1 MNPVRIA
8 VVGAGRMGRVHLEAL
23 ALTDRVVAAAV
34 VDPDPAAAAHFA
46 GAAHRRAPHS
56 GSPLATF
63 ADADDL
69 LAAGGYDAVLIAA
82 PTTLHLDL
90 VRRFAAADIPVLCEK
105 PCGLTAEEAAAAA
118 AAAEKAG
125 VVLQVGYWRRF
136 VPELRALRDRLGS
149 LGSASLIISHQWDE
163 HPPAP
168 GFRAHSGGIAIDMAV
183 HEIDQARWLLGQEF
197 GDVSAVGAGDDD
209 PDTAVAV
216 GRLSGGA
223 LAAMSLGCRFPA
235 GDACWLELFATGGYE
250 RVEFMS
256 GASARQAFLA
266 ALAAQ
271 TEAFADALGG
281 GERTG
286 AGGADAV
293 AALRVAERIG
303 AALRRA
309 SPTAPAAPGGRSPAA
324 T

>member
-1 MNPVRIA
+1 VTALRVA

-23 ALTDRVVAAAV
+23 SLTDRVVPVAV
-34 VDPDPAAAAHFA
+34 VDPDPAARDL
-46 GAAHRRAPHS
+46 GLPH
-56 GSPLATF
+56 F
-63 ADADDL
+63 ADADALVATGGFD
-69 LAAGGYDAVLIAA
+69 AALIAA

-90 VRRFAAADIPVLCEK
+90 VRRFAAAAVPVLCEK
-105 PCGLTAEEAAAAA
+105 PGGLTADDAAAAA
-118 AAAEKAG
+118 AAAQEAG
-125 VVLQVGYWRRF
+125 IVLQIGYWRRF
-136 VPELRALRDRLGS
+136 VPQLRDLRDRLAAGS
-149 LGSASLIISHQWDE
+149 LGEPMLVICHQWDE
-163 HPPAP
+163 APPAP

-183 HEIDQARWLLGQEF
+183 HEIDQSRWLLGQEF
-197 GDVSAVGAGDDD
+197 GDVRAAGAGDD

-223 LAAMSLGCRFPA
+223 LATLTLGCRFPA
-235 GDACWLELFATGGYE
+235 GDSCWAELFATGGYE

-256 GASARQAFLA
+256 GATAQQAFLS

-271 TEAFADALGG
+271 AEAFADAVAG

-286 AGGADAV
+286 AGGDDAV

-309 SPTAPAAPGGRSPAA
+309 SPTGPAEAGAPSRA
-324 T
+324 TT